1 MGLRAVEYFEQAFE
15 DCDGRRG
22 VTQVTVDSVHG
33 SSARLLYDDE
43 RAADQILSELTIL
56 SLELGR
62 GEARRQSQAAD
73 IRQALRAEVR
83 KFDADRARL
92 EGRIAFY
99 DAAERAVIATGIGT
113 VAGAATFGVGAFA
126 FPAAAAGHSA
136 WGLAGLSAAAGVA
149 GSGATQAY
157 EIAAG
162 DRDDGYSLAEMGISG
177 GVGGLLGPGV
187 RAAGHAVRAYRGAK
201 ACGAPKGVPKVSP
214 KFQTPTN
221 APQLPP
227 ENMPAGM
234 RVRQMPPTEQYPN
247 GYWRLEKPMSNGG
260 WQGIDPSTMKPG
272 TQAQTHVPLPP
283 SGGQ

>member
-1 MGLRAVEYFEQAFE
+1 M
-15 DCDGRRG
+15 
-22 VTQVTVDSVHG
+22 DSVHG
-33 SSARLLYDDE
+33 TSARLLYDDE

-162 DRDDGYSLAEMGISG
+162 DRDGYSLAEMGISG

-187 RAAGHAVRAYRGAK
+187 RAAGHAVRACGTIKNVGARSANNTARPFAERLADYERNPGVWSLESMHAETAVSRRAAGGVSEQMIYRNSQSGE
-201 ACGAPKGVPKVSP
+201 
-214 KFQTPTN
+214 TI
-221 APQLPP
+221 
-227 ENMPAGM
+227 
-234 RVRQMPPTEQYPN
+234 VRH
-247 GYWRLEKPMSNGG
+247 RL
-260 WQGIDPSTMKPG
+260 TR
-272 TQAQTHVPLPP
+272 P
-283 SGGQ
+283 SGKDLEDHFRPMYKPRGGEVE